1 MDEINWGRG
10 SSAGQSSSR
19 YVDMVIKQKRNDDEI
34 QFTNIQREETS
45 VLNEYVHN
53 VLIPAMKRDIKKSS
67 KDESSTEDET
77 ASDEDPVATEATDDT
92 DDDSDDDENF
102 VDAEDDDS
110 EEENEVAAEDT
121 CDSSELGLADVS
133 ATNMPKLDKKT
144 QKQINILDPRKF
156 QLGVGTKAELFQAAS
171 GLYFYLVFNKLS
183 GPLTHSQQFHVHV
196 ECVLHDFRI
205 AIWR

>member
-1 MDEINWGRG
+1 MFLPRNDLDEINWGRY
-10 SSAGQSSSR
+10 SSGGQSSSR
-19 YVDMVIKQKRNDDEI
+19 YVDMVIKQKSNDDEI
-34 QFTNIQREETS
+34 KFTNIQREETS

-110 EEENEVAAEDT
+110 EEEDEDNDEYSDESDDESGGIPVVADEFAMELVKERGD
-121 CDSSELGLADVS
+121 DYSSESEDEGQRVS
-133 ATNMPKLDKKT
+133 KRLRT
-144 QKQINILDPRKF
+144 
-156 QLGVGTKAELFQAAS
+156 
-171 GLYFYLVFNKLS
+171 
-183 GPLTHSQQFHVHV
+183 
-196 ECVLHDFRI
+196 
-205 AIWR
+205 

>member
-19 YVDMVIKQKRNDDEI
+19 YVDMVIKQKSNDDEI

-67 KDESSTEDET
+67 KDDSSTEDET
-77 ASDEDPVATEATDDT
+77 ASDEDPAATDDT
-92 DDDSDDDENF
+92 DDDSSDDENF

-110 EEENEVAAEDT
+110 EEEDEDNDEYSDESVKDNDEYSDESDDESGGIPVVADDFAMELVKERGD
-121 CDSSELGLADVS
+121 DYSSESEDEGQRVS
-133 ATNMPKLDKKT
+133 KRLRT
-144 QKQINILDPRKF
+144 
-156 QLGVGTKAELFQAAS
+156 
-171 GLYFYLVFNKLS
+171 
-183 GPLTHSQQFHVHV
+183 
-196 ECVLHDFRI
+196 
-205 AIWR
+205 